1 MIGNIAAGLFG
12 VGVTPPPPSTSSYES
27 IATVSVGSG
36 GQSSISFTSIPST
49 YKHLQIRAISRSSRN
64 DSSAFATWV
73 MNVNSDTGSNYTYH
87 RLYGNGTSAA
97 ADGGGGFGATYF
109 YQMPTV
115 TTSNIFGVGVWDILD
130 YSSTSK
136 NKTIRFLGGSD
147 LNGNGFV
154 SLGSGL
160 WMNNTA
166 AISSLSFTIDGG
178 SNFTQY
184 SHFALYGIKDS

>member
-1 MIGNIAAGLFG
+1 MIGNISAGLYG
-12 VGVTPPPPSTSSYES
+12 TGAPPAPLSSYES

-36 GQSSISFTSIPST
+36 GQSSVAFTSIPST
-49 YKHLQIRAISRSSRN
+49 YKHLQVRAISRSSRN

-87 RLYGNGTSAA
+87 RLYGNGTSAG
-97 ADGGGGFGATYF
+97 ADGSGVYPSTYF

-115 TTSNIFGVGVWDILD
+115 TTSNIFGVAVWDILD
-130 YSSTSK
+130 YASTSK

-147 LNGNGFV
+147 LNGNGYV

-160 WMNNTA
+160 WINNTT
-166 AISSLSFTIDGG
+166 AISSISLTIDGG

-184 SHFALYGIKDS
+184 SSFALYGIRG